1 MVNREKMGAN
11 QEKYWPEKRLDGR
24 EKMDMKRNGR
34 QNGLNVGTKGS
45 EVDIEGEEKH
55 HQRKH

>member
-1 MVNREKMGAN
+1 
-11 QEKYWPEKRLDGR
+11 
-24 EKMDMKRNGR
+24 MDMKRNGR